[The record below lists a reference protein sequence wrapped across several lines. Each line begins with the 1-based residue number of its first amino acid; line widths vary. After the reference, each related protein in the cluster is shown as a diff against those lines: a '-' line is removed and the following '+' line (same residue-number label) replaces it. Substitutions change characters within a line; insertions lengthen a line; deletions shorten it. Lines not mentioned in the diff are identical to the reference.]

1 VQGFCGGS
9 KGQSRSHCASASS
22 ERSMPTRIV
31 RYGVCRHTLVK
42 PEVTGYQATSAAFFY
57 PGQWSSL
64 MTLDRAEATGGT
76 LVP

>member
-1 VQGFCGGS
+1 
-9 KGQSRSHCASASS
+9 
-22 ERSMPTRIV
+22 MPTRIV